1 MPTPNPPHPNH
12 PVLPAEGEI
21 VPQLEEAWQV
31 QEYEFQSEAR
41 WVGKL
46 VAQFRT
52 AWNNVAS
59 RWSVRHAIAQ
69 QNYINLAIR
78 RHFHHHVDWLVALE
92 KENIELRHQLA
103 ELEAQIKQLHGRD
116 TAEK

>member
-1 MPTPNPPHPNH
+1 MPTPKSTPPKSPR
-12 PVLPAEGEI
+12 LARRGEI

-69 QNYINLAIR
+69 QITSIWPFAAISTTM
-78 RHFHHHVDWLVALE
+78 W
-92 KENIELRHQLA
+92 I
-103 ELEAQIKQLHGRD
+103 GW
-116 TAEK
+116 